1 MKRAGVVFVMLVALV
16 LSAAA
21 LGADDESSARSW
33 KKQAN
38 DTRATV
44 VGVAQDLE
52 KTGDKG
58 NSDARGLIADA
69 KQFLAKGDE
78 NLAKADADMAKSQFK
93 EASSDYNMAWQ
104 YYVKAATAG
113 LNAQSIL
120 SGQ

>member
-1 MKRAGVVFVMLVALV
+1 MKRAGVVFVMLFALV
-16 LSAAA
+16 LAARA

-33 KKQAN
+33 KKQAT

-44 VGVAQDLE
+44 VSVAQDLE

-58 NSDARGLIADA
+58 NRDAAGLIADA

-78 NLAKADADMAKSQFK
+78 NLAKADAEMGKSQFK

>member
-1 MKRAGVVFVMLVALV
+1 MQRVGVVFVMLVALV

-44 VGVAQDLE
+44 VSVAQDLE

-58 NSDARGLIADA
+58 SPDARGLIADA

-78 NLAKADADMAKSQFK
+78 NLAKADGEFDKKQFK
-93 EASSDYNMAWQ
+93 EASNDYNMAWQ

-120 SGQ
+120 AGK

>member
-1 MKRAGVVFVMLVALV
+1 MKRVGVVFVTLVALV

-44 VGVAQDLE
+44 ASVAQDLE

-58 NSDARGLIADA
+58 NPDARGLIADA
-69 KQFLAKGDE
+69 KQFLSQGDE
-78 NLAKADADMAKSQFK
+78 NRAKADAEFDKGQFK
-93 EASSDYNMAWQ
+93 EASNDYNMAWQ

-120 SGQ
+120 SGK